1 MSPSKVE
8 FWNGVWFLGKLL
20 KQSNVWVVK
29 IVRFGVEWLEFWS
42 EVKVERDQCVKI
54 CQWLNMVFC
63 RQVCVEARWPRLSC
77 AECELW
83 SFIKQV
89 G

>member
-29 IVRFGVEWLEFWS
+29 IARFGVEWLEFWS
-42 EVKVERDQCVKI
+42 EVKVNRDQCVK
-54 CQWLNMVFC
+54 F
-63 RQVCVEARWPRLSC
+63 AS
-77 AECELW
+77 
-83 SFIKQV
+83 